1 MDDNPRTLAINA
13 EIHELVSPLVLVIP
27 FQILAHHIAEA
38 KGNNLPQRIFTDFGV
53 AMKSKTKPGDY
64 A

>member
-1 MDDNPRTLAINA
+1 MPVL
-13 EIHELVSPLVLVIP
+13 LGFSPAPLLMVIP

-38 KGNNLPQRIFTDFGV
+38 KGNNLPQLIFTDFGV

-64 A
+64 D

>member
-1 MDDNPRTLAINA
+1 V
-13 EIHELVSPLVLVIP
+13 EVSEWTAPLLMVIP

-64 A
+64 D